1 MSDTIA
7 LASAMT
13 KDVLKIKDSA
23 AYTIFNKPN
32 EAQTSF
38 AAGVDPLI
46 RFSYKIDGDA
56 AATDLAYVG
65 VQRASAVSKLGAT
78 LTSFARAELRLD
90 GVAIPSFET
99 NGANFAGSVR
109 AYRRGAADGDYY
121 DVVMTLTAI
130 EGETVAIALC
140 VDGPVELMGLE
151 VEYPA

>member
-38 AAGVDPLI
+38 AAGVDPVI
-46 RFSYKIDGDA
+46 RFSYKIDTDT

-65 VQRASAVSKLGAT
+65 VQRASLTSKLGAT
-78 LTSFARAELRLD
+78 AATFARAKLRLD
-90 GVAIPSFET
+90 GAAIPVFEP
-99 NGANFAGSVR
+99 NGANFAGSLK
-109 AYRRGAADGDYY
+109 AYRRGASDGDYY
-121 DVVMTLTAI
+121 DVVMTLTAL
-130 EGETVAIALC
+130 EGEAVAIALC

-151 VEYPA
+151 VELPA